1 MTQPSISLEFFPPSG
16 PKGEDRFWDVIDRLA
31 VLKPSFVSVTYGAG
45 GTTQDRSDRI
55 VRRLQS
61 ETELKPAAHLTC
73 VGATREDVDS
83 IARAWWEAGI
93 RHIVALRGDPAEGA
107 ESYVPHPG
115 GYANAAELVAGLRQ
129 VADFEISVG
138 AYPEKHPQSPS
149 VAADLDNLKRKLDA
163 GAARAITQFFFEP
176 EAFLRFRDKAVRSG
190 ITAPLVPGIL
200 PVVNF
205 ARVIEIA
212 EICETAVPNW
222 MHQLFEGLDEDPETR
237 AMVSASITTDL
248 CNRLR
253 AEGVEHFHFYT
264 LNRAP
269 LTTAIC
275 RRLMIEDSIDD
286 GYGSREAA

>member
-31 VLKPSFVSVTYGAG
+31 VLKPKFVSVTYGAG

-129 VADFEISVG
+129 VADFEVSVG

-212 EICETAVPNW
+212 EICETAVPDW

-253 AEGVEHFHFYT
+253 AEGVDHFHFYT

-275 RRLMIEDSIDD
+275 RRLMTDDGIDD